1 MTLADFFQ
9 DETIF
14 VAYGPER
21 YYNDDFNL
29 DENGKLSCFHSSQT
43 DLRFILVFVT
53 SICYGNA
60 CLFFI

>member
-1 MTLADFFQ
+1 MFYLFIFLLCEFFLFQIMSLADFFQ

-29 DENGKLSCFHSSQT
+29 DENG
-43 DLRFILVFVT
+43 R
-53 SICYGNA
+53 
-60 CLFFI
+60 